1 MSNMLYEKALEFAG
15 SEDVSIP
22 AGSAVL
28 YSISYLPTTE
38 NRDKAFA
45 YVKAHPEAKM
55 IEDTVCGKKLVE
67 LGVGYQEVGL
77 SHEEVAHIWAVASR
91 RFINAL
97 QGNVT
102 AFVKNADS
110 RSVFRSVELPL
121 LLQNDKVTQING
133 QDKHLF
139 AKGFE
144 GVR

>member
-1 MSNMLYEKALEFAG
+1 MLYEKALEIAG

-45 YVKAHPEAKM
+45 YVKTHPEAKM
-55 IEDTVCGKKLVE
+55 IEDTACGKKLVE
-67 LGVGYQEVGL
+67 LGIGYQEVGL
-77 SHEEVAHIWAVASR
+77 SGEEVAHIWAVASR

-102 AFVKNADS
+102 AFVTGADS

-121 LLQNDKVTQING
+121 LLQNAKVTQING
-133 QDKHLF
+133 TDKHIFSLS
-139 AKGFE
+139 FE
-144 GVR
+144 N